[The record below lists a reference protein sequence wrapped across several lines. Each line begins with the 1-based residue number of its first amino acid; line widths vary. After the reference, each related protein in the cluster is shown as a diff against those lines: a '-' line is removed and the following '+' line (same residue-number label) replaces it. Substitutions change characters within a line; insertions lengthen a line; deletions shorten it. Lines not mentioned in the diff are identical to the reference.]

1 MKKIVSFFVLL
12 CTFVAFSTTAQD
24 KSSQRRQWMNEMK
37 KAKVEFMIQELD
49 ITSEQKEKF
58 VELYNAFENELHK
71 LRHDTRALEKS
82 VSSKKEASDLEL
94 TKVSEAMFEFKSKEG
109 EITNRYYDKFKQILT
124 PRQLFEFQKAEA
136 KWMKQL
142 MKHRKK

>member
-1 MKKIVSFFVLL
+1 MKKIVSIFILL
-12 CTFVAFSTTAQD
+12 CTVAAFSATAQG

-37 KAKVEFMIQELD
+37 KAKVEFMVQQLD
-49 ITSEQKEKF
+49 VTSEQKDKF
-58 VELYNAFENELHK
+58 VELYNAYEGELHK
-71 LRHDTRALEKS
+71 LRHETRSLEKS
-82 VSSKKEASDLEL
+82 VSAKKDASDLEL
-94 TKVSEAMFEFKSKEG
+94 TKASEALFEFKSKEG
-109 EITNRYYDKFKQILT
+109 EITNRYYDRFKQILT